1 MAKNK
6 SGNVRVYLDIL
17 LTIVSCVLAC
27 SNIISNNYLKL
38 LIVMCL
44 LGFGLFGIMKKLS
57 SPETSTDIP
66 EEKK

>member
-1 MAKNK
+1 
-6 SGNVRVYLDIL
+6 
-17 LTIVSCVLAC
+17 
-27 SNIISNNYLKL
+27 
-38 LIVMCL
+38 MCL